1 MLRPQETSEKS
12 LLQPAALF
20 GSFNGVPTAL
30 DTIQTLIDT
39 RWMLAIEYAAFRY
52 QAYKDGIRNED
63 FLRQV
68 A

>member
-1 MLRPQETSEKS
+1 MK
-12 LLQPAALF
+12 
-20 GSFNGVPTAL
+20 
-30 DTIQTLIDT
+30 TLIDME
-39 RWMLAIEYAAFRY
+39 RKLAIEYAAFRY